1 MPKKNG
7 GSSLQF
13 ANTLNQ
19 IQNGWN
25 FVDDVFKN
33 IFLKWNS
40 KFPWNMFPIR
50 KSKDYVYGIWV
61 YKALDIW
68 KGYYRVKKITGFV
81 RETVNR
87 GKK

>member
-1 MPKKNG
+1 MKIINLSMEEG
-7 GSSLQF
+7 
-13 ANTLNQ
+13 
-19 IQNGWN
+19 
-25 FVDDVFKN
+25 VFPDE
-33 IFLKWNS
+33 LKIARVIPLYKSND
-40 KFPWNMFPIR
+40 PIR
-50 KSKDYVYGIWV
+50 KSKDYVYGIWM

>member
-1 MPKKNG
+1 MECISYI
-7 GSSLQF
+7 SSLIIRDGVSIHQF
-13 ANTLNQ
+13 EIGT
-19 IQNGWN
+19 I
-25 FVDDVFKN
+25 FVV
-33 IFLKWNS
+33 
-40 KFPWNMFPIR
+40 R

-68 KGYYRVKKITGFV
+68 KGYYRVKKSLE

>member
-1 MPKKNG
+1 MWK
-7 GSSLQF
+7 F
-13 ANTLNQ
+13 Y
-19 IQNGWN
+19 
-25 FVDDVFKN
+25 FKVVG
-33 IFLKWNS
+33 IIHS
-40 KFPWNMFPIR
+40 IR

>member
-1 MPKKNG
+1 MG
-7 GSSLQF
+7 VMLLMCQ
-13 ANTLNQ
+13 NTTMRVYGAR
-19 IQNGWN
+19 I
-25 FVDDVFKN
+25 K
-33 IFLKWNS
+33 
-40 KFPWNMFPIR
+40 IR

-81 RETVNR
+81 HETVNR